1 MSALQLSVQTIEYCA
16 FKGIDPIQ
24 YSRWRRFIE
33 VQAIRLYHK
42 KQLQK

>member
-16 FKGIDPIQ
+16 FRGIDPIQ

-33 VQAIRLYHK
+33 VQQIRIYHK